1 MGALVSLPLIFMML
15 LTQYFRTSL
24 LCYFAVLVI
33 GDAFLGPSMNLLQLA
48 LRSSVRGQATS
59 MLLGVA
65 ALVGNLG
72 PAMVGILDPGGV
84 NIGIHLLWICS
95 AAQVFAA
102 LSFLWTANEIT
113 LDPVWLQLEWNSS
126 GHAMEYW
133 YDPDS
138 GESKWTMPSAPDL
151 TSDLSKLEEAIETLA
166 SQVQALATL
175 IVQEK
180 QQQQQQSHAVLD
192 SHHSAAEAA
201 AATTQLLRGSNADA
215 MPDSFF
221 GATAVAP
228 VTFQPEELGPS
239 AHEENVN
246 PLRRRPPG
254 HLPWATFQQ
263 GTFALLGIWAIGV
276 VWAIVEECRRELMTL
291 YTKGA
296 RNHESQEAWR
306 VVVRPNAGG
315 FNRLFGRLVRSDEL
329 HLDLLHTPSWPHGHF
344 RPQGL
349 ACGAQ
354 WGNRLFVA
362 ERYAVHELLLPI
374 GPRITTKHH
383 GTRSAVKIQEKW
395 HPAVQSCLQE
405 VPKFLA
411 AGLRSVTM
419 RCEEE
424 CFLVLLGSTGDLLLS
439 CPLGLGNATLA
450 ELLGGP
456 WQAIASSASSGR
468 GSGLWAK
475 SHQAQFLLPTL
486 SKQCSLGKSP
496 AMTNRPPAIDIDL
509 EAEETSPLKVE
520 INLQELLKEYGKR
533 LEKIEQWQLQQD
545 GRLDTLPAPA
555 ESRKSIRPTSPGS
568 RMGRVSTKE
577 HLGLTAEANPALLRS
592 ISRSGEVKDEPIAEV
607 DGNHPFSQMWLNSK
621 LQKKEIFDQDTRDLL
636 QSIYDKSIQRVRNK
650 AAVFGGGLMAILSMP
665 FGPIGMA
672 AGGIFGAL
680 VGMLVGT
687 CLDRRRHHRNIQQ
700 SELEMRRLKSLVRW
714 SAERFADDDPAA
726 AVQHMEMVVLE
737 FRPIADIA
745 MASKN
750 ARRTLQLLDSW
761 ASRRSMMRQVWVYM
775 DNILMNW
782 KNLTQ
787 AEFFRSMPGTQG
799 RFWGEFGAT
808 RARARPREGRRD
820 DFHPSRCAQSTVPYF
835 YAIDRNRDGK
845 LDFQEF
851 FLGSVAADPQTVH
864 ILNSFTGRER
874 ANFTFDY
881 YDVNRSGFLELE
893 EFQKVCRDCALP
905 SLDEHALRRHTFEKA
920 RDLGL
925 MEESQRRGRVL
936 DDESSFI
943 PPNQKQFY
951 EFISTERL
959 RGTSRLFRFQ
969 KTLIKQRSRPK
980 RAVLAPEPVDGTEL
994 PPAEGDTEDATT
1006 EEPSDYEDVDG
1017 LFFDNEESPRI
1028 ASQDW
1033 LTL

>member
-1 MGALVSLPLIFMML
+1 MSNPLKSSANHLRKEPKARRPSPGEIRPSAKSRCQELQTALQNAGDVSPSRAVQGDSLP
-15 LTQYFRTSL
+15 R
-24 LCYFAVLVI
+24 
-33 GDAFLGPSMNLLQLA
+33 
-48 LRSSVRGQATS
+48 
-59 MLLGVA
+59 
-65 ALVGNLG
+65 
-72 PAMVGILDPGGV
+72 
-84 NIGIHLLWICS
+84 
-95 AAQVFAA
+95 
-102 LSFLWTANEIT
+102 
-113 LDPVWLQLEWNSS
+113 VWLQLEWNSS

-276 VWAIVEECRRELMTL
+276 VWAIVEECRREFFV
-291 YTKGA
+291 K
-296 RNHESQEAWR
+296 
-306 VVVRPNAGG
+306 PNAGG

-374 GPRITTKHH
+374 GT
-383 GTRSAVKIQEKW
+383 GFFSENAEEEKW

-475 SHQAQFLLPTL
+475 SHQ
-486 SKQCSLGKSP
+486 
-496 AMTNRPPAIDIDL
+496 
-509 EAEETSPLKVE
+509 
-520 INLQELLKEYGKR
+520 
-533 LEKIEQWQLQQD
+533 
-545 GRLDTLPAPA
+545 
-555 ESRKSIRPTSPGS
+555 
-568 RMGRVSTKE
+568 
-577 HLGLTAEANPALLRS
+577 
-592 ISRSGEVKDEPIAEV
+592 
-607 DGNHPFSQMWLNSK
+607 
-621 LQKKEIFDQDTRDLL
+621 
-636 QSIYDKSIQRVRNK
+636 
-650 AAVFGGGLMAILSMP
+650 
-665 FGPIGMA
+665 
-672 AGGIFGAL
+672 
-680 VGMLVGT
+680 
-687 CLDRRRHHRNIQQ
+687 
-700 SELEMRRLKSLVRW
+700 
-714 SAERFADDDPAA
+714 
-726 AVQHMEMVVLE
+726 
-737 FRPIADIA
+737 
-745 MASKN
+745 
-750 ARRTLQLLDSW
+750 
-761 ASRRSMMRQVWVYM
+761 
-775 DNILMNW
+775 
-782 KNLTQ
+782 
-787 AEFFRSMPGTQG
+787 
-799 RFWGEFGAT
+799 
-808 RARARPREGRRD
+808 
-820 DFHPSRCAQSTVPYF
+820 
-835 YAIDRNRDGK
+835 
-845 LDFQEF
+845 
-851 FLGSVAADPQTVH
+851 
-864 ILNSFTGRER
+864 
-874 ANFTFDY
+874 
-881 YDVNRSGFLELE
+881 
-893 EFQKVCRDCALP
+893 
-905 SLDEHALRRHTFEKA
+905 
-920 RDLGL
+920 
-925 MEESQRRGRVL
+925 
-936 DDESSFI
+936 
-943 PPNQKQFY
+943 
-951 EFISTERL
+951 
-959 RGTSRLFRFQ
+959 
-969 KTLIKQRSRPK
+969 
-980 RAVLAPEPVDGTEL
+980 
-994 PPAEGDTEDATT
+994 
-1006 EEPSDYEDVDG
+1006 
-1017 LFFDNEESPRI
+1017 
-1028 ASQDW
+1028 
-1033 LTL
+1033 